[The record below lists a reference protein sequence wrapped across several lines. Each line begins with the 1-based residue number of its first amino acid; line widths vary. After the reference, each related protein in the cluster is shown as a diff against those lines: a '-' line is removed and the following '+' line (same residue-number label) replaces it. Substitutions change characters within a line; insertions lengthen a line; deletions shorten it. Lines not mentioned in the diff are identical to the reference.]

1 MQECDRVSV
10 CVFPFSRVIIAPP
23 RKPAVTVMTRSL
35 TYNGF
40 EYVLSDLGTA
50 TLAALVEQ
58 AADFSLVLDDRGV
71 VSELVVASTELEFCI
86 DQTWVGRAWV
96 DTVADESRGR
106 MESLLASA
114 RSTPGI
120 PVQADITHLD
130 LQGAE
135 LPVQYRLVS
144 EPANGAGALVAL
156 ARDLRP
162 VANLRQQLLNA
173 QQALE
178 QDYWRL
184 RQLETRYRMLF
195 DMVADA
201 ILVVDAVSGRILEA
215 NPRAAE
221 LLAGGDNIIGKPF
234 PAGFDHAGM
243 AAVAS
248 LLREA
253 QAVGKGSATG
263 VGAANS
269 DAGFTVVANF
279 LRQGNESR
287 FLVRL
292 GTIGGDGSAL
302 AGQGEHYLPE
312 SLRRSPDAVLLMDSD
327 GRIEAVNKTFLDL
340 AQLVSEEQALG
351 YSADR
356 WLGRTGVDLNV
367 LLANLR
373 QRDSVRLFATALRG
387 ELGAVTDVEISA
399 CRLSEVRPPLFA
411 FFVRDTSRR
420 VSSEHPDTLR
430 LPRSVEQVTQRVG
443 RVPLKELVRES
454 TDIIEALCIEAALKL
469 TGDNRA
475 SAAELLGLSRQ
486 SLYAKLRRY
495 DLGGPDRDSA

>member
-1 MQECDRVSV
+1 MKS
-10 CVFPFSRVIIAPP
+10 F
-23 RKPAVTVMTRSL
+23 L
-35 TYNGF
+35 TYNGL
-40 EYVLSDLGTA
+40 EYVLSDLGTS

-58 AADFSLVLDDRGV
+58 AADFSLVLDDRGF
-71 VSELVVASTELEFCI
+71 VSELTVASSELETCV
-86 DQTWVGRAWV
+86 DQTWVGRPWAE
-96 DTVADESRGR
+96 TVIGDGRSRIDG
-106 MESLLASA
+106 LLTSA
-114 RSTPGI
+114 RAAPGI

-135 LPVQYRLVS
+135 LPVQYRVVS
-144 EPANGAGALVAL
+144 EPANGADAVVAL

-162 VANLRQQLLNA
+162 IANLRQQLLNA

-184 RQLETRYRMLF
+184 RQLETRYRLLF

-201 ILVVDAVSGRILEA
+201 ILVIDAVSGRILEA

-221 LLAGGDNIIGKPF
+221 LLGGGENIIGKPF
-234 PAGFDHAGM
+234 PSGFDYAGM

-253 QAVGKGSATG
+253 QAVGKGSAAG
-263 VGAANS
+263 VGAADSEASFN
-269 DAGFTVVANF
+269 VVASF
-279 LRQGNESR
+279 LRQANESR
-287 FLVRL
+287 FLVRV
-292 GTIGGDGSAL
+292 GAIGSDPSPF
-302 AGQGEHYLPE
+302 AGRGEHYLPE
-312 SLRRSPDAVLLMDSD
+312 SLRRSPDAVLLMDAD

-356 WLGRTGVDLNV
+356 WLGRTGVDLSV

-373 QRDSVRLFATALRG
+373 QHDTVRLFATALRG

-399 CRLSEVRPPLFA
+399 CRLVEVRPLLFA

-420 VSSEHPDTLR
+420 ISSEHPDTLR

-495 DLGGPDRDSA
+495 DLGGTDSDTD

>member
-1 MQECDRVSV
+1 M
-10 CVFPFSRVIIAPP
+10 
-23 RKPAVTVMTRSL
+23 
-35 TYNGF
+35 
-40 EYVLSDLGTA
+40 LSDLGTS

-71 VSELVVASTELEFCI
+71 VSELVVASSELEACV
-86 DQTWVGRAWV
+86 DQTWVGRPWAQTALG
-96 DTVADESRGR
+96 DGGSRIAG
-106 MESLLASA
+106 LLTAA
-114 RSTPGI
+114 RATPGV
-120 PVQADITHLD
+120 PVEADITHLD
-130 LQGAE
+130 VLGAE
-135 LPVQYRLVS
+135 LPVQYRVVS
-144 EPANGAGALVAL
+144 EPAHGADRVVAL
-156 ARDLRP
+156 GRDLRP
-162 VANLRQQLLNA
+162 MANLRQQLLNA

-201 ILVVDAVSGRILEA
+201 ILVIDAASGRILEA

-221 LLAGGDNIIGKPF
+221 LLAGGENVIGKPF
-234 PAGFDHAGM
+234 PAGFDNAGM
-243 AAVAS
+243 AAVSS

-253 QAVGKGSATG
+253 QAVGKGSAAG
-263 VGAANS
+263 VAAANGDTS
-269 DAGFTVVANF
+269 FSVVASF
-279 LRQGNESR
+279 LRQANESR
-287 FLVRL
+287 FLIRL
-292 GTIGGDGSAL
+292 GVIGSDVSAL
-302 AGQGEHYLPE
+302 AGAGEHYLPE
-312 SLRRSPDAVLLMDSD
+312 SLRRSPDAVLLMDVD

-356 WLGRTGVDLNV
+356 WLGRTGVDLSV

-420 VSSEHPDTLR
+420 ISSEHPDTLR

-495 DLGGPDRDSA
+495 DLGGPDSDLA

>member
-1 MQECDRVSV
+1 M
-10 CVFPFSRVIIAPP
+10 
-23 RKPAVTVMTRSL
+23 
-35 TYNGF
+35 
-40 EYVLSDLGTA
+40 LSDLGTS

-58 AADFSLVLDDRGV
+58 AADFSLVLDDRGF
-71 VSELVVASTELEFCI
+71 VSELTVASSELETCV
-86 DQTWVGRAWV
+86 DQTWVGRPWME
-96 DTVADESRGR
+96 TVIGESRSR
-106 MESLLASA
+106 IDDLLTSA
-114 RSTPGI
+114 RASPGV
-120 PVQADITHLD
+120 PMQADITHLD

-135 LPVQYRLVS
+135 LPVQYRVVS
-144 EPANGAGALVAL
+144 EPVNGGDAVVAL

-162 VANLRQQLLNA
+162 TANLRQQLLNA

-184 RQLETRYRMLF
+184 RQLETRYRLLF

-201 ILVVDAVSGRILEA
+201 ILVVDAASGRILEA

-221 LLAGGDNIIGKPF
+221 LLAGGDNLIGKPF

-253 QAVGKGSATG
+253 QAVGKGSAAG
-263 VGAANS
+263 IGAADG
-269 DAGFTVVANF
+269 DASFNVVASF
-279 LRQGNESR
+279 LRQANESR

-292 GTIGGDGSAL
+292 GIIGNDASAF
-302 AGQGEHYLPE
+302 AGRGEHYLPE
-312 SLRRSPDAVLLMDSD
+312 SLRRSPDAVLLMDTD
-327 GRIEAVNKTFLDL
+327 GRIEAVNKIFLDL

-356 WLGRTGVDLNV
+356 WLGRTGVDLSV

-373 QRDSVRLFATALRG
+373 QRDTVRLFATALRG
-387 ELGAVTDVEISA
+387 ELGAVTEVEISA
-399 CRLSEVRPPLFA
+399 CRLSEVRPPLVA

-420 VSSEHPDTLR
+420 ISTEHPDTLR

-495 DLGGPDRDSA
+495 NLGGADSDSG

>member
-1 MQECDRVSV
+1 
-10 CVFPFSRVIIAPP
+10 
-23 RKPAVTVMTRSL
+23 L
-35 TYNGF
+35 
-40 EYVLSDLGTA
+40 EYVLSDLGTS

-71 VSELVVASTELEFCI
+71 VSELVVGSSELKACV
-86 DQTWVGRAWV
+86 DQTWVGRPWAHTAIG
-96 DTVADESRGR
+96 DGRSRI
-106 MESLLASA
+106 EDLLAAA
-114 RSTPGI
+114 RAAPGV
-120 PVQADITHLD
+120 PVEADITHLD
-130 LQGAE
+130 VLGAE
-135 LPVQYRLVS
+135 LPIQYRVVS
-144 EPANGAGALVAL
+144 EPEQGADRVVAL
-156 ARDLRP
+156 GRDLRP

-201 ILVVDAVSGRILEA
+201 ILVIDAASGRILEA
-215 NPRAAE
+215 NPRAAD
-221 LLAGGDNIIGKPF
+221 LLAGGDNVIGRPF
-234 PAGFDHAGM
+234 PAGFDNAGM
-243 AAVAS
+243 AAVSS

-253 QAVGKGSATG
+253 QAVGKGSAVG
-263 VGAANS
+263 VGSANS
-269 DAGFTVVANF
+269 DASFNVVASF
-279 LRQGNESR
+279 LRQANESR

-292 GTIGGDGSAL
+292 GVIGGDAAAL
-302 AGQGEHYLPE
+302 SGAGEHYLPE
-312 SLRRSPDAVLLMDSD
+312 SLRRSPDAVLLMDVD

-387 ELGAVTDVEISA
+387 ELGALTDVEISA

-411 FFVRDTSRR
+411 FFIRDTSRR
-420 VSSEHPDTLR
+420 ISSEHPDTLR

-495 DLGGPDRDSA
+495 DLGGPDSDFD